1 MGRKIREPAHEKG
14 TAIRYAISVMLNL
27 GESANL
33 QLSDVAPAL
42 VTDRNAGPMTLN
54 ERVHALFDQLH
65 VPVFRYLLRRTRDSG
80 RAEDLTQE
88 TFGKA
93 LARLPQLREPERAKA
108 WLFRILRNLYLHKVR
123 DQKRHK
129 VVPLDAVGDLPG
141 READETMPEIDPARL
156 QQALNDLDESFRT
169 PIILFYFEEFS
180 YRDIAEQMD
189 LPIGTV
195 MSRLARAKAYLR
207 SRLLPANEAEGNG
220 TNNESAAA
228 APKRVTDG
236 VP

>member
-1 MGRKIREPAHEKG
+1 MPSGGLPQLIDAHYE
-14 TAIRYAISVMLNL
+14 ALYRYAYRLS
-27 GESANL
+27 GSAA
-33 QLSDVAPAL
+33 D
-42 VTDRNAGPMTLN
+42 
-54 ERVHALFDQLH
+54 
-65 VPVFRYLLRRTRDSG
+65 
-80 RAEDLTQE
+80 AEDLTQE

-123 DQKRHK
+123 DQKRHR
-129 VVPLDAVGDLPG
+129 VVPLDAIGDLAG
-141 READETMPEIDPARL
+141 RDCGAEMPEIDPAKL

-180 YRDIAEQMD
+180 YRDIAEQME

-207 SRLLPANEAEGNG
+207 TRLAPTDEQPDGSGPLPDK
-220 TNNESAAA
+220 AAG
-228 APKRVTDG
+228 PKKVTDG
-236 VP
+236 VS

>member
-1 MGRKIREPAHEKG
+1 MPSVGGLPQLVDAHYE
-14 TAIRYAISVMLNL
+14 ALYRYAYRLS
-27 GESANL
+27 GSAA
-33 QLSDVAPAL
+33 D
-42 VTDRNAGPMTLN
+42 
-54 ERVHALFDQLH
+54 
-65 VPVFRYLLRRTRDSG
+65 
-80 RAEDLTQE
+80 AEDLTQE

-93 LARLPQLREPERAKA
+93 LARLPQLREPDRARA

-123 DQKRHK
+123 DQKRHR

-141 READETMPEIDPARL
+141 RSTEDDMPEIDPAKL
-156 QQALNDLDESFRT
+156 QAALDELDETFRT

-207 SRLLPANEAEGNG
+207 TRLAPPDEVTGERI
-220 TNNESAAA
+220 AA
-228 APKRVTDG
+228 APKKVTDA